1 MRGEKMF
8 ARERMSHPVISIH
21 PKMSM
26 QDALNLMHKESIRRL
41 PVVDKHGKLVGIV
54 SERDLLHASPSEAT
68 SLSVWEITYLL
79 SRITVEGIM
88 TREVITISE
97 DTPIEE
103 AALIMADNKIGGLP
117 VIRDGEVVG
126 IITETDLFKV
136 FLELLGARDAGVRLA
151 AFVANVP
158 GELAKLT
165 KAIYE
170 LGGNIVALGTF
181 LGESTENREVTLK
194 VEGVTPQALREVVEP
209 LVNRVL
215 DIREPKPA

>member
-1 MRGEKMF
+1 MF
-8 ARERMSHPVISIH
+8 VKERMSHPVISVH

-26 QDALNLMHKESIRRL
+26 QDALNLMHKERIRRL
-41 PVVDKHGKLVGIV
+41 PVVDKHGRLVGIV
-54 SERDLLHASPSEAT
+54 SERDLLHASPSDAT

-79 SRITVEGIM
+79 SKITVDRIM
-88 TREVITISE
+88 TREAITISE

-126 IITETDLFKV
+126 IITETDLFKA
-136 FLELLGARDAGVRLA
+136 FLELLGARDAGVRLTA
-151 AFVANVP
+151 LVTNVP

-209 LVNRVL
+209 IVDRVV
-215 DIREPKPA
+215 DIREPMPV